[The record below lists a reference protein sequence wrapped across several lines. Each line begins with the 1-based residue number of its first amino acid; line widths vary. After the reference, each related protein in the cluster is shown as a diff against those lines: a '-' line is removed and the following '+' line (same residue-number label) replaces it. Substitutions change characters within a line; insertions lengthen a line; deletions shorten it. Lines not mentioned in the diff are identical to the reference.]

1 VWTLDPHCPDTA
13 VNQFGTINS
22 VVHVRPGSESASKKE
37 KLVEKLR
44 AKLSA
49 WNMEVDKLEAKAD
62 RAGSDAKTIYRK
74 QILLLQAMRKDF
86 EDKLEELRTSEA
98 QAWVELKGGVE
109 NAWKALNAGL
119 KSAKSK
125 LKK

>member
-1 VWTLDPHCPDTA
+1 M
-13 VNQFGTINS
+13 
-22 VVHVRPGSESASKKE
+22 
-37 KLVEKLR
+37 EKLR
-44 AKLSA
+44 AKLSK

-62 RAGSDAKTIYRK
+62 QAGSDAKTIYRK

-86 EDKLEELRTSEA
+86 EDKLEELRKSEA
-98 QAWVELKGGVE
+98 AAWVELKGGVE
-109 NAWKALNAGL
+109 NAWKALSAGI